1 MDILIKKAQIH
12 DPSLKHHGQR
22 KDILISK
29 GVIKSIAKN
38 ISSSNTQLIEGDNL
52 YCSIGWCDI
61 GTHLGEP
68 GYEHR
73 ETTQT
78 LSDSASKGG
87 YTGIAPFP
95 NTIPIIQSAADL
107 KYIKSLFRSKIQ
119 DLYPI
124 AAISKDLKGNDLTEI
139 KDLIHHGAFAL
150 SDGLLGVQSS
160 GLLLRALQYT
170 SSEKIPIIDHAFDR
184 SLTDGGQMHEGSVSI
199 SLGMKG
205 IPSIAESIQVLR
217 NCKLA
222 KYADATLIAHAI
234 STKKSLHFIQEA
246 RKKQAHIYSTVSYL
260 NLVADHNMLEGFD
273 SNYKVTPPLR
283 LPSDSKDLF
292 NAVKKGRI
300 DAIISNHVPLESEKK
315 FLEFPYASPGAIG
328 LETCFAALNSKYGE
342 NQLDVIIN
350 ALSVGP
356 RRILNIPIPRIN
368 IGEKA
373 NLTIFDPEIKWTY
386 DKSASLSDNSPFIG
400 ASFTGKAIAII
411 NGSKLHISK

>member
-1 MDILIKKAQIH
+1 MDILIKKALIH

-29 GVIKSIAKN
+29 GIIKSIAKN
-38 ISSSNTQLIEGDNL
+38 ISSSNILLIEGDNL
-52 YCSIGWCDI
+52 HCSIGWCDI

-73 ETTQT
+73 DTTQT

-95 NTIPIIQSAADL
+95 NTIPVIQSAADL
-107 KYIKSLFRSKIQ
+107 KYIKSLFGSKIQ

-150 SDGLLGVQSS
+150 SDGLQGVQSS

-170 SSEKIPIIDHAFDR
+170 SSEKIPIIDHAFDV

-222 KYADATLIAHAI
+222 KYSDATLIAHAI
-234 STKKSLHFIQEA
+234 STKKSLQFIQDA
-246 RKKQAHIYSTVSYL
+246 KKKQTNIYSTVSYL
-260 NLVADHNMLEGFD
+260 NLVADHNMVEGFD
-273 SNYKVTPPLR
+273 SNFKVTPPLR

-292 NAVKKGRI
+292 TAVKKGRI

-315 FLEFPYASPGAIG
+315 FLEFPYATPGAIG
-328 LETCFAALNSKYGE
+328 LETCFSALNSKYGE
-342 NQLDVIIN
+342 NNLDVIIN

-356 RRILNIPIPRIN
+356 RRILNIPIPSIKT
-368 IGEKA
+368 GAKA
-373 NLTIFDPEIKWTY
+373 NLTIFDPDMDWTY
-386 DKSASLSDNSPFIG
+386 EKTASLSDNSPYKG
-400 ASFTGKAIAII
+400 DSFKGKPIAII
-411 NGSKLHISK
+411 NGSRFHISK